1 MYGLVLQ
8 HQSIVSSILFKNRY
22 HSFPGKAALK
32 SLEMKSLS
40 YLSVTGM
47 LAMLLF
53 CSCTK
58 ADALLNIIDTTQG
71 KPSQT
76 TNLCVDI
83 DGNTYKTVKI
93 GNMVWMAENLRVTR
107 FRDGQSIPNITD
119 ANAWGQLGNAS
130 NKSAW
135 VYYNNDAK
143 YNQPYGKL
151 YNWYAVMDPRG
162 LAPKGWHIPTNEE
175 WIALGA
181 ALGGAKQAGGRMK
194 TIGTIEAGNGLWKSP
209 NKNATNSSG
218 FSAVPTGE
226 RGPDGVF
233 DGMGLRARWWTTN
246 NWEGDPF
253 NLYSLNTTIY
263 GSQAILFN
271 STGENVDSYNVL
283 AGLAVRCVKD

>member
-1 MYGLVLQ
+1 
-8 HQSIVSSILFKNRY
+8 
-22 HSFPGKAALK
+22 
-32 SLEMKSLS
+32 MKPLS
-40 YLSVTGM
+40 YLSVTG
-47 LAMLLF
+47 LLTMLLF

-58 ADALLNIIDTTQG
+58 ADALLNTIDTTQH
-71 KPSQT
+71 KPAQT

-83 DGNTYKTVKI
+83 DGNSYKTVKI

-107 FRDGQSIPNITD
+107 FRDGQAIPNISD
-119 ANAWGQLGNAS
+119 ANAWSQLGNAT

-135 VYYNNDAK
+135 VFYNNDAR
-143 YNQPYGKL
+143 YDQPYGKL
-151 YNWYAVMDPRG
+151 YNWYAVMDARG

-181 ALGGAKQAGGRMK
+181 ALGGAKQAGGKMK
-194 TIGTIEAGNGLWKSP
+194 TFGTIEAGNGLWKSP

-226 RGPDGVF
+226 RAADGTF